1 MSWIYQ
7 KTKARPDKLS
17 LFVVNFVDGSRAF
30 LRVAPD
36 IARFG
41 ASPALMRVAHERQ
54 AQGELPPGEID
65 RLVRVR

>member
-1 MSWIYQ
+1 MYR
-7 KTKARPDKLS
+7 KTTARRPDKLS
-17 LFVVNFVDGSRAF
+17 LFVVNFADGSRAF

-41 ASPALMRVAHERQ
+41 ASPSVMRVAQERQ
-54 AQGELPPGEID
+54 AQGELPLGEID